1 MSTFRD
7 HRQPATAA
15 DRKVKDG
22 IMSTGSMCKLCSVM
36 EATMTELIQSTDLR
50 RRVREV
56 LDWVRMKRE
65 PVIVQ
70 LRYAAG
76 RDHPL

>member
-1 MSTFRD
+1 
-7 HRQPATAA
+7 
-15 DRKVKDG
+15 
-22 IMSTGSMCKLCSVM
+22 
-36 EATMTELIQSTDLR
+36 MTELIQSTDLR